1 MPATQT
7 FVEQLRQARD
17 VTHSKNH
24 PYFRKWAQGELTKK
38 QMGFYLV
45 MHYHFVTEY
54 LNWLAHIWAHCP
66 VDEVKRHILENLSEE
81 EDPRDRHMDMILD
94 FCAACGYTRAE
105 VLGATMLPWTEALT
119 DWGWRLVSQRPWQ
132 IAITGLTIGLESQ
145 PPEIYPPLVAS
156 FPKHYGWSLDD
167 PAVRFFAGH
176 VEADIVHSARGFKVA
191 ETYCDTPELQA
202 AAVTAVAAAS
212 KKRWNHMNGLYW
224 YTLYGRTDDTPTDE
238 V

>member
-1 MPATQT
+1 MPATHT

-17 VTHSKNH
+17 ATHSKNH

-54 LNWLAHIWAHCP
+54 LNWLAHMWAHCP
-66 VDEVKRHILENLSEE
+66 VGEVKHHILENLSEE

-94 FCAACGYTRAE
+94 FCAACGYTREE

-119 DWGWRLVSQRPWQ
+119 DWGWRVVTQRPWQ
-132 IAITGLTIGLESQ
+132 VALTALIIGLESQ

-156 FPKHYGWSLDD
+156 FPQHYGWSLDD

-176 VEADIVHSARGFKVA
+176 VEADTVHGARGFKMA
-191 ETYCDTPELQA
+191 EKYCDTPELQA
-202 AAVTAVAAAS
+202 AAVAAVAAAS
-212 KKRWNHMNGLYW
+212 HKRWQHMNGLYW
-224 YTLYGRTDDTPTDE
+224 YTLYGRTDDTPQGE
-238 V
+238 A